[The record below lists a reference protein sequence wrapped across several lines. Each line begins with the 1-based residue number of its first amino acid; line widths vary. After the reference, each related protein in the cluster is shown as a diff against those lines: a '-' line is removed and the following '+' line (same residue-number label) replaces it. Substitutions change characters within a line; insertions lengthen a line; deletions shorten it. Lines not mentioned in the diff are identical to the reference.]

1 MNAGCIEES
10 ECLAQTT
17 SSAATKMKSFS
28 IFLIG
33 LLVGAAGVGM
43 GVAALWAM
51 QSREQAV
58 GAGEAGRASS
68 PDEIVALRN
77 ELGAARETIA
87 ALEASAAAAK
97 LATATRRFTDA
108 GSEAPGDGDLN
119 DADRPPQDA
128 RPAGIK
134 PPNTEAPEKEPK

>member
-1 MNAGCIEES
+1 MSRENPKSRKG
-10 ECLAQTT
+10 
-17 SSAATKMKSFS
+17 TKMRSFS

-43 GVAALWAM
+43 GVAVLWAT

-58 GAGEAGRASS
+58 AADEAGRASS
-68 PDEIVALRN
+68 PTEIVALRK

-87 ALEASAAAAK
+87 ALEASVAAAK

-108 GSEAPGDGDLN
+108 GSEAPGAQIDPN

-128 RPAGIK
+128 RPA
-134 PPNTEAPEKEPK
+134 EAPKKESK

>member
-1 MNAGCIEES
+1 
-10 ECLAQTT
+10 
-17 SSAATKMKSFS
+17 MKSFS

-51 QSREQAV
+51 HSGEQAV
-58 GAGEAGRASS
+58 SAGEAGRASS
-68 PDEIVALRN
+68 PDEIVVLRN

-108 GSEAPGDGDLN
+108 GSEAPGADGDLN
-119 DADRPPQDA
+119 DAVRPPQDA
-128 RPAGIK
+128 RPAGSK